1 MHGPPCDM
9 LASVIESFVDLTYRG
24 LSLGRRIKLTQ
35 VRPTSGT
42 LELPSPMPV
51 GTHVTIATDEG
62 FTFDATVSGVRE
74 QVAGSDRTPGMVVVP
89 ALAADP
95 ALSWW
100 KARVALPDEDKPK
113 PRPPRNRPVTVKP
126 HVQTA
131 PSPRPLEATIEE
143 IPTVVQDLDALVASA
158 AGIEPPRPAPE
169 PGGRPTMVMSPLDQ
183 EMLKQL
189 TRSSE
194 AEPVTPSVE
203 HAVVDDGQKTTLMTA
218 IDPATLGL
226 DPGAL
231 GASDGGAASGDPG
244 GNEDGGGLDAGE
256 AGGAGEAG
264 EAGGGDKLP
273 GRGLFKKRKKR
284 R

>member
-89 ALAADP
+89 ALAGDP

-100 KARVALPDEDKPK
+100 EARVALPDEEKPK
-113 PRPPRNRPVTVKP
+113 PRPSRNRPVTVKP
-126 HVQTA
+126 RAQTA
-131 PSPRPLEATIEE
+131 PSPPPPEVTIEE
-143 IPTVVQDLDALVASA
+143 VPTVVQDLDALVASA
-158 AGIEPPRPAPE
+158 AGIEPPRPAAE
-169 PGGRPTMVMSPLDQ
+169 PGGRPTTVMSTLDQ

-189 TRSSE
+189 TRSSA

-203 HAVVDDGQKTTLMTA
+203 HAVVDDGQKTMLMTA
-218 IDPATLGL
+218 IDPAALGL
-226 DPGAL
+226 DPGVL
-231 GASDGGAASGDPG
+231 GASDGAAASGDPG
-244 GNEDGGGLDAGE
+244 GNEDTDGLDADE

-264 EAGGGDKLP
+264 GDDKLP
-273 GRGLFKKRKKR
+273 GRGVFKKRKKR